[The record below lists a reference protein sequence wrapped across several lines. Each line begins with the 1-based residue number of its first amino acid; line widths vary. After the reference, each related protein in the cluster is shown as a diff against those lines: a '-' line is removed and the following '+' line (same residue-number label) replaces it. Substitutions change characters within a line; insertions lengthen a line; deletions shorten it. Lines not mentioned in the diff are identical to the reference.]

1 LQTDQRRLDRIVLG
15 GEARLGRLGFAAAVA
30 LGLMALAAV
39 SVRPG
44 SEPVELG
51 RLYAALS
58 LDPLGF
64 ARANP
69 VGFRILTPLLS
80 WALGLRGDAI
90 MWTNLALATL
100 LLGVVFAGFRHR
112 APRPGDALLAAS
124 SLAFSLVTL
133 STLFSPSY
141 CDPAT
146 YLAVLGMWWLRER
159 RVAFFALFFLGLLN
173 RESIAFLLPWF
184 AFVELSRSDRRLR
197 SACIQLAGYGLVFA
211 AYFAFRAFVA
221 ARAEVAFDLDYYLAP
236 LREDPLLYLRM
247 TVGCQAIG
255 AFSVFGWLW
264 AIPLAAAVS
273 LARRGD
279 RRGLVSLIVLAVVTW
294 SQLVF
299 AYDTSRLLTLGFVGM
314 VVAFEELCE
323 HDALRFRD
331 WVPWLLL
338 VQWVTP
344 HVRTAQQRVWTM
356 ESLPGWLL
364 GQWLGS

>member
-1 LQTDQRRLDRIVLG
+1 MGGGGDGSGRAAGRLDRWVRA
-15 GEARLGRLGFAAAVA
+15 GEARLGRLPLAAGVA
-30 LGLMALAAV
+30 LGLMALAAL

-58 LDPLGF
+58 LDPLAF
-64 ARANP
+64 DRDNP

-90 MWTNLALATL
+90 RWTNLGLATL
-100 LLGVVFAGFRHR
+100 LLGVAFAGFRR
-112 APRPGDALLAAS
+112 RSPRPGDALLLAA

-146 YLAVLGMWWLRER
+146 YLAVLGMWWCRER

-173 RESIAFLLPWF
+173 RESIAFLVPWF
-184 AFVELSRSDRRLR
+184 AFVELSQSDRKLR
-197 SACIQLAGYGLVFA
+197 SAAVQLAGYGLVFA
-211 AYFAFRAFVA
+211 VYFGFRAFVA
-221 ARAEVAFDLDYYLAP
+221 SRAEVAFDLAYYLGP
-236 LREDPLLYLRM
+236 LRDDPLHYLRM
-247 TVGCQAIG
+247 TAGRQAIG

-264 AIPLAAAVS
+264 AIPLAAVFAMG
-273 LARRGD
+273 RRGD
-279 RRGLVSLIVLAVVTW
+279 RRGVASLAVLAAVTW

-299 AYDTSRLLTLGFVGM
+299 AYDTSRLLTLGFVAM
-314 VVAFEELCE
+314 VVAFEDLCD
-323 HDALRFRD
+323 HDALRFRA

-338 VQWVTP
+338 LQWVTP
-344 HVRTAQQRVWTM
+344 HVRTAQQRVWFM
-356 ESLPGWLL
+356 DSLFSGP
-364 GQWLGS
+364 